1 MPKKLPSKSSN
12 YADLVQSGA
21 FYADKTAFI
30 RKLEDLSDKFIVF
43 LRPRRFGKS
52 LFLSVL
58 EHYYGIQHKER
69 FGELFGEY
77 YIGQP
82 ENTTELRNSYHI
94 LRFDFSGISTGNPE
108 NTKKSFIHKLR
119 KGFLELHANY
129 GIFDKEIIENPENE
143 PADYFLIVLSEIH
156 SQAPDL
162 KIYLLID
169 EYDHFTNEVFAFS
182 NDQFLDIVSKN
193 GWVRKFYEVVKQFTA
208 NSVIKRFFATGVTPV
223 TLDSLTSG
231 FNIALNISLYRE
243 FNSLAGF
250 TESELKNLISETLPD
265 DVSIISE
272 GIYEELRFWYNG
284 SRFSGDA
291 DQKLYN
297 PQMIIGYLNNYYLSG
312 QKPDQMTD
320 PNVVSDY
327 RKIAS
332 VLEFLPFEQS
342 DELISEVTRTDSIT
356 ERLTVQFNF
365 ELPYGKTE
373 AVSLLYYNGLLSID
387 SVRFGVYRFVIPN
400 YLIKTIYWEYF
411 RYLFEKRNNL
421 RFDTGKTDQAIFQL
435 SSESSIDK
443 LTGYVAEVMRGL
455 SNRDLQN
462 FSEKSLKMIFMTIL
476 TGTNA
481 YYVQSEAE
489 TKSGYADLI
498 IRRTGINPG
507 RHDFLIE
514 LKYVKKG
521 DQKNLEAIKESGL
534 NQLSGY
540 FSSMPEHERANY
552 RAFLVIFTDKSG
564 FEITQL

>member
-1 MPKKLPSKSSN
+1 
-12 YADLVQSGA
+12 
-21 FYADKTAFI
+21 
-30 RKLEDLSDKFIVF
+30 
-43 LRPRRFGKS
+43 
-52 LFLSVL
+52 
-58 EHYYGIQHKER
+58 
-69 FGELFGEY
+69 GELFGEY

-94 LRFDFSGISTGNPE
+94 LRFDFSGIRTDDS
-108 NTKKSFIHKLR
+108 
-119 KGFLELHANY
+119 AV
-129 GIFDKEIIENPENE
+129 IFDNFSAEVKGSAELFLRENNLLDEEHLKDVMNSGDAVTIFRTMLYKIKAFHPE
-143 PADYFLIVLSEIH
+143 
-156 SQAPDL
+156 L

-169 EYDHFTNEVFAFS
+169 EYDHFTNEIFSFSREKFAEM
-182 NDQFLDIVSKN
+182 VSGN
-193 GWVRKFYEVVKQFTA
+193 GWVRKFYEVAKQFIGLG
-208 NSVIKRFFATGVTPV
+208 VIDRFFATGVTPV
-223 TLDSLTSG
+223 TLDSMTSG
-231 FNIALNISLYRE
+231 FNVAQNISLFPE
-243 FNSLAGF
+243 FNNLAGF
-250 TESELKNLISETLPD
+250 TEKELSQLITDTSESVNTGNVAEYMNDIRL
-265 DVSIISE
+265 
-272 GIYEELRFWYNG
+272 WYNG
-284 SRFSGDA
+284 SRFSSVPA
-291 DQKLYN
+291 DKLYN
-297 PQMIIGYLNNYYLSG
+297 PQMVITFLSKLYREG
-312 QKPDQMTD
+312 KSPEEMTD
-320 PNVVSDY
+320 VNVLSDY
-327 RKIAS
+327 KKISA
-332 VLEFLPFEQS
+332 VLNLLPPDVA
-342 DELISEVTRTDSIT
+342 DEIINTVTLNDSIT

-387 SVRFGVYRFVIPN
+387 SVRFG
-400 YLIKTIYWEYF
+400 IKTIYWEYF